1 MASACNNMSGTD
13 EERRQKI
20 QKERQKEKAKKKR
33 QEEKEL
39 AVYKTTDLEYQQKVN
54 DNRKTYGLKPRKVQC
69 TMNYF
74 AKK

>member
-1 MASACNNMSGTD
+1 MSDINNLRKEQM
-13 EERRQKI
+13 

-54 DNRKTYGLKPRKVQC
+54 VNRKTYGLKPRKVQC

-74 AKK
+74 VKK

>member
-1 MASACNNMSGTD
+1 MSTTAE
-13 EERRQKI
+13 EERRKEI

-39 AVYKTTDLEYQQKVN
+39 AVYKTTDFEYQKNVN
-54 DNRKTYGLKPRKVQC
+54 VNRKAYGLQPRKVQC